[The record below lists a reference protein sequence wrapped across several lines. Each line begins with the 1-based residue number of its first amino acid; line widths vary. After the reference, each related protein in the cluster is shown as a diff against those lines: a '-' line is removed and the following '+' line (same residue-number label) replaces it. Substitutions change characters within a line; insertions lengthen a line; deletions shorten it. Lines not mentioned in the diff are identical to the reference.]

1 MEKKITK
8 KDNFMAIKAILE
20 EMGKTELADV
30 MAHEI
35 ELLEAKA
42 SRKKA
47 TKVQEANVGLKD
59 TIVEILTTQ
68 GKPMTCTEVIKADVR
83 VADLSTPKISAMM
96 KQLIAE
102 GRVVKTT
109 EGKKSLFGLA

>member
-30 MAHEI
+30 MDHEI

-59 TIVEILTTQ
+59 TIVEILTAQ

-83 VADLSTPKISAMM
+83 VGDLSTPKISAMM